1 MINRVPFDGVQIGR
15 MDANSA
21 LYSFYNVLAASLVA
35 VILIAELRL
44 SFALIQG
51 SWIFIGPH
59 GLSRRLFRK
68 KSSPIQP
75 VSPLPG
81 QDPA

>member
-1 MINRVPFDGVQIGR
+1 

-35 VILIAELRL
+35 VILIVELRM

-51 SWIFIGPH
+51 SWIFIGPV

>member
-1 MINRVPFDGVQIGR
+1 MY
-15 MDANSA
+15 ATSA
-21 LYSFYNVLAASLVA
+21 LYSFYNVLAASLVV
-35 VILIAELRL
+35 VILITEFRL

-51 SWIFIGPH
+51 SWSFIGPV

-68 KSSPIQP
+68 KSSPNQP

-81 QDPA
+81 QDLA